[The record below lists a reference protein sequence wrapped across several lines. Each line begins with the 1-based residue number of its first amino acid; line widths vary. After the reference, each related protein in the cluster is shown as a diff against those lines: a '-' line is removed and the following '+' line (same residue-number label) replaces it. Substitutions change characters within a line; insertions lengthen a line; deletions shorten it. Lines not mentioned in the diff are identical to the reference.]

1 MKKLHFLTAI
11 LASILC
17 LQFSWAQPGLYE
29 VEAGA
34 FYFSPS
40 ELIIE
45 AGSTVFWHKYV
56 GKNGLV
62 IGVDQFGASAP
73 ASDLFKKFGLEF
85 QDSLL
90 KIEDFLEDTD

>member
-1 MKKLHFLTAI
+1 MKFLIVFLGI
-11 LASILC
+11 LFLILQD
-17 LQFSWAQPGLYE
+17 L
-29 VEAGA
+29 
-34 FYFSPS
+34 
-40 ELIIE
+40 
-45 AGSTVFWHKYV
+45 
-56 GKNGLV
+56 GKKGLV

>member
-1 MKKLHFLTAI
+1 MPCQEKFARQSPEFQEQI
-11 LASILC
+11 L
-17 LQFSWAQPGLYE
+17 
-29 VEAGA
+29 
-34 FYFSPS
+34 PS
-40 ELIIE
+40 QIQKRIAIE

-56 GKNGLV
+56 GKKGLV